1 MPGRAPGSR
10 DPTSNAHLRV
20 MAPHRHVRTVLSVVR
35 DSVRQRYRRPAAHVR
50 TALMWN
56 RPSRGTA
63 TRRDAGGRVVVRRT
77 ALCAMPSRELV
88 TVSSQQRLLVPAALL
103 VAVQAVHA
111 VLPGPAEG
119 GGSVVGRV
127 EGVLL
132 LVAAVA
138 ALGEDLAAAPVGAP
152 AVAVDRRTGRG
163 RVPALPRPT
172 GQQPVDVSLLGRRDV
187 GWIQWLP
194 VLAAIMVGVWC
205 AVAGAARQTG
215 DSA

>member
-1 MPGRAPGSR
+1 
-10 DPTSNAHLRV
+10 
-20 MAPHRHVRTVLSVVR
+20 
-35 DSVRQRYRRPAAHVR
+35 
-50 TALMWN
+50 
-56 RPSRGTA
+56 
-63 TRRDAGGRVVVRRT
+63 
-77 ALCAMPSRELV
+77 MPSRELV

-119 GGSVVGRV
+119 GGGSVVARV
-127 EGVLL
+127 GGVLL

-138 ALGEDLAAAPVGAP
+138 ALVGTWQRRRWARLLLP
-152 AVAVDRRTGRG
+152 WTGALVAVGFLLYH
-163 RVPALPRPT
+163 A
-172 GQQPVDVSLLGRRDV
+172 QPVSSPLTFPYWGRRDV

-194 VLAAIMVGVWC
+194 VLAAIMVGMWC